1 MFQIDT
7 NYSKLKTNLR
17 LSINRLKLLEK
28 KKSELAQ
35 KARKEIADYI
45 SAGKYERAKIR
56 VESII
61 REDYMVEALELVE
74 LYCDMIL
81 SRFGLI
87 QQVKGLDPSLSEAI
101 SSLLWVAPHLNGD
114 IPEMKVINDQLTLK
128 YGKKYTEACRMDAV
142 DTVSEKLKHKLS
154 IHAPPKILVE
164 KYLIEIAKNYNV
176 PYEPDPQVMREDE
189 QARGIDALLFDNT
202 SNNLGGE
209 GGSKSRPPGFVG
221 YPLPPLIPDNNIQ
234 PFSYPTLPE
243 KSSPIPPDTGMQYPP
258 ASQPYAPPPPAA
270 FSYNIPPNFDD
281 LPAYDSV
288 KPTNIPTPTNMP
300 MPNNIS
306 TPPNMPANIVGPAT
320 PYTNSNNTNTLTDRN
335 KQSNQTPKPLPR
347 AKLTPPDNLPELPSV
362 PSDVIARD
370 NNNTSG
376 GSVGGGGTSDD
387 IDFDDLAR
395 RFEELK
401 KRQ

>member
-1 MFQIDT
+1 MFQMDT

-45 SAGKYERAKIR
+45 TAGKYERAKIR

-87 QQVKGLDPSLSEAI
+87 QQVKGLDPSLAEAI

-142 DTVSEKLKHKLS
+142 ETVSEKLKHKLS

-209 GGSKSRPPGFVG
+209 GNKSRPPGFVG
-221 YPLPPLIPDNNIQ
+221 YPQPPLVPDNFQ

-243 KSSPIPPDTGMQYPP
+243 KSSPIPPDTGMGYPP
-258 ASQPYAPPPPAA
+258 TSQPYAPPPPA

-281 LPAYDSV
+281 LPAYDAV
-288 KPTNIPTPTNMP
+288 KPTNIPPSTTMSMP
-300 MPNNIS
+300 MPDNIS
-306 TPPNMPANIVGPAT
+306 TPNIVGPPVT
-320 PYTNSNNTNTLTDRN
+320 PVNNNNTNTLTDRN

-362 PSDVIARD
+362 PSDVITRD
-370 NNNTSG
+370 NTTSG
-376 GSVGGGGTSDD
+376 GNGGGTSDD

-401 KRQ
+401 KRH